1 MALVEVISTE
11 TDQAVLSLRE
21 TANSIA
27 GANSTAMGVA
37 RATI

>member
-1 MALVEVISTE
+1 MALVGVISAE

-27 GANSTAMGVA
+27 TADDTANPT
-37 RATI
+37 RQQ